1 MILNDD
7 DNDEDGNYEDADDDA
22 DDAED
27 DDLEAG
33 NEDHCKEVAREDV
46 LCVLHARQNLSAS

>member
-1 MILNDD
+1 MILNVD
-7 DNDEDGNYEDADDDA
+7 DEDRDGDA
-22 DDAED
+22 D

-33 NEDHCKEVAREDV
+33 DEDHCKEVAREDV